1 MSVAFVRR
9 PASSLVH
16 CEVTHVIRK
25 DIDLPS
31 AFRQHQEYCRA
42 VQNMGVTVEKLPPEE
57 SFPDAACI
65 EDNAV
70 ILPELAVV
78 ASMGTASRR
87 GEPALLGSVLSQRRR
102 LLHVLPPAT
111 IEGGDVFRV
120 GRTLYVGASSRTNR
134 AGVNAL
140 RGVVEPLGYGVVL
153 LTIRGCLHLKTACTP
168 LDDDTLL
175 VNPDWLDVNALKTFR
190 LVSVP
195 PEEPFAAN
203 VLRLPAGILG
213 NAAHPRTLELIHAH
227 GCAVTGVELTEFSK
241 AEAGPT
247 CLSLIVD

>member
-1 MSVAFVRR
+1 MSIAFVRR

-16 CEVTHVIRK
+16 CEVTHVARE

-42 VQNMGVTVEKLPPEE
+42 IQTGGVTVESLPPEE

-65 EDNAV
+65 EDNAI
-70 ILPELAVV
+70 ILPELAVI

-87 GEPALLGSVLSQRRR
+87 GEPALLVSVLSQRRR
-102 LLHVLPPAT
+102 LVHVSPPAA
-111 IEGGDVFRV
+111 IEGGDVFRIGKTV
-120 GRTLYVGASSRTNR
+120 YVGASSRTNR
-134 AGVNAL
+134 EGVNAL
-140 RGVVEPLGYGVVL
+140 RDVVEPLGYGVVL
-153 LTIRGCLHLKTACTP
+153 LPIRGCLHLKTACTP

-175 VNPDWLDVNALKTFR
+175 VNPGWLDVSALKTFR

-213 NAAHPRTLELIHAH
+213 NAAYPRTLDLIQEH
-227 GCAVTGVELTEFSK
+227 GCPVTGVELTEFSK